1 MATTS
6 SDTKTALLDAAKRL
20 VGERGYSS
28 ASVRELAAAAHTN
41 LGAVNYH
48 FGSRENLLNQA
59 IMENFLEWND
69 RVAEAEV
76 DPTAEPL
83 QQFAARARPM
93 MEGLPAAESGFIVFL
108 ESLLQARR
116 SPDLHRQLVE
126 HYAEHRRRIM
136 ESIRS
141 TDAGSALPPRMVEVI
156 ASYTLAVVDG
166 MQVQALLDPHAI
178 PTGEELAS
186 LYEGLAA
193 AARAHDQQDSPAG
206 STPPRRRS

>member
-1 MATTS
+1 MAGS
-6 SDTKTALLDAAKRL
+6 SDTKTALQDAAKRL

-28 ASVRELAAAAHTN
+28 ASVRELAAVADTN
-41 LGAVNYH
+41 LAAVNYH

-59 IMENFLEWND
+59 VMESFLEWND
-69 RVAEAEV
+69 RVAQVEV
-76 DPTAEPL
+76 DPTMEPL

-93 MEGLPAAESGFIVFL
+93 MDGLPAAEAGFIVFL

-116 SPDLHRQLVE
+116 SPALHRQLAE
-126 HYAEHRRRIM
+126 HYAEHRRRIV

-141 TDAGSALPPRMVEVI
+141 TDAGAALPPRMMEVI

-166 MQVQALLDPHAI
+166 MQLQALLDPDAI

-193 AARAHDQQDSPAG
+193 AARAHDHQDSPAA
-206 STPPRRRS
+206 STPPRRR

>member
-1 MATTS
+1 MTTS

-28 ASVRELAAAAHTN
+28 ASVRELAAAADTN
-41 LGAVNYH
+41 LAAVNYH

-59 IMENFLEWND
+59 VMENFLEWND
-69 RVAEAEV
+69 RVAEVEV
-76 DPTAEPL
+76 DPTMEPL
-83 QQFAARARPM
+83 QQLAARARPM
-93 MEGLPAAESGFIVFL
+93 MDGLPAAESGFIVFL

-116 SPDLHRQLVE
+116 SPDLHRQLSE
-126 HYAEHRRRIM
+126 HYAEHRRRIV

-141 TDAGSALPPRMVEVI
+141 TDAGSALPPRMMEVI

-166 MQVQALLDPHAI
+166 MQVQALLDPDAI

-193 AARAHDQQDSPAG
+193 AARAHEQQASPAG
-206 STPPRRRS
+206 SMPPGRRS